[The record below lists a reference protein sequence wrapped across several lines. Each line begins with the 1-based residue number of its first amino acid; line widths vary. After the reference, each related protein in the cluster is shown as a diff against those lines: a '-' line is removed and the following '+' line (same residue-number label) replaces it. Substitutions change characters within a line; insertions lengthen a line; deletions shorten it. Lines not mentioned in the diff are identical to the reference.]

1 MKIKSALIIALIP
14 FVILLFNFRL
24 VVFDF
29 GFYKSEFE
37 KLGVYRNV
45 PEADNVAFDLIQYL
59 KSSDVQPD
67 FFNEKEKL
75 HLKDVKELI
84 NKLIIV
90 LYVSLIIFVASF
102 FILKKKLFFNAL
114 FRGTILTIFVIFIFF
129 LMSFFDFSLL
139 FVQFHKIFFSN
150 DLWLLNPVT
159 DNLLKLF
166 PEQFFYGAFKKILIN
181 SLITAIVLNLV
192 SLGLIKKFK

>member
-24 VVFDF
+24 VVFDL

-181 SLITAIVLNLV
+181 SLITAIVLNLI